1 MLNHPHSGIALKNGT
16 GLPGLSFGTWHL
28 TNPEEAN
35 RILTTAI
42 EAGYRSF
49 DSAQIY
55 NNASFLGEAIAH
67 CGIPREAFFLTS
79 KIWVTHHSYEDTIEA
94 VKTLLT
100 EFRTSYLDALLIHWP
115 SAHGDA
121 AVIGVIR
128 QSMGSGYKGI
138 TFDRLGQ
145 SPVATNE
152 STVAEARRA
161 LERMRRHAT

>member
-67 CGIPREAFFLTS
+67 CGLPRDAFFLTS

-94 VKTLLT
+94 VKTLLDAAND
-100 EFRTSYLDALLIHWP
+100 RDTSYEKSTCP
-115 SAHGDA
+115 
-121 AVIGVIR
+121 GVSIKL
-128 QSMGSGYKGI
+128 S
-138 TFDRLGQ
+138 
-145 SPVATNE
+145 
-152 STVAEARRA
+152 
-161 LERMRRHAT
+161 